1 MSRRLNKRM
10 IACVTA
16 AFTMVVMCGAPAVAF
31 ASDGSSVTKDETV
44 YVVTDADGTVN
55 DTIVSDH
62 LINDNDQ
69 DSIADKSNLT
79 NIENVKG
86 DEKFTRDGSN
96 LTWNAGGNDIYYQG
110 KTKKSVPVTMDV
122 SYYLNGRKVQ
132 GKKLKNAT
140 GDVKIVIRYSNS
152 TKVPFIAMT
161 GLIADSDSFKNVDV
175 SSGKVIND
183 GDRLVIACLAAP
195 GLCSQLDVTQDDL
208 GFGDNVVITGQ
219 ANKFDAEDLM
229 TVVSGDVSDLDFDDI
244 DVDELNSDMDKLD
257 SSAKKLKEGSKDLKN
272 GTSQIKS
279 GTAKLKESLKEA
291 ADGAKS
297 IFDGL
302 TDMSSKIDASGSGL
316 KDAAATADDGIT
328 KINGEAADASGH
340 SSQAYEALYAIKDDT
355 NLTDEQKNAINGAI
369 TAINSSKGLTDTI
382 KGQTMSNAL
391 KPNYKNA
398 TAGVSAGITSLS
410 TALDNQLVPGTEE
423 LYNKLTEG
431 LPDAQKLSDGAD
443 EVDQGASD
451 LSDGMSKFYK
461 DGIKKL
467 VDMYNDDL
475 KNTIEGLDDA
485 LDAGKDYKTFTQLP
499 GGMDGSV
506 KFIYKTPIYE

>member
-272 GTSQIKS
+272 GSKKLKDGTSQLKSKLNTAATGATQLYGGLLQIKGAAEKADNAVDTIHTNAS
-279 GTAKLKESLKEA
+279 DLNDATTNIKEGYIDQKVYDA
-291 ADGAKS
+291 IKTS
-297 IFDGL
+297 IDNDASL
-302 TDMSSKIDASGSGL
+302 TDAQKTTYKKAIDDTKSCIEGADSASAGIAAATTGSNDKSNPSL
-316 KDAAATADDGIT
+316 KDATSGIV
-328 KINGEAADASGH
+328 NGVNDS
-340 SSQAYEALYAIKDDT
+340 
-355 NLTDEQKNAINGAI
+355 
-369 TAINSSKGLTDTI
+369 
-382 KGQTMSNAL
+382 
-391 KPNYKNA
+391 
-398 TAGVSAGITSLS
+398 
-410 TALDNQLVPGTEE
+410 LVPGAKE
-423 LYNKLTEG
+423 
-431 LPDAQKLSDGAD
+431 LSDGLNDGKSGAD
-443 EVDQGASD
+443 QLESGANDLSDGASD